1 MAVHKLIDWEVEEEP
16 YILIAIHSTTEPYRM
31 AYMINKYLQVSF
43 SRTNTDQ
50 DVLQQAYTA
59 NYPVYKYFNKEE
71 NAAFYLIPNKFWGIS
86 NQENAMTGL
95 FDSTDSKIVK
105 TLLIKEYGTVD
116 FLLKIEKDENH
127 FPLKKLINTLGEIPQ
142 IISAYQIDTFKIKQ
156 QDYLIF
162 E

>member
-1 MAVHKLIDWEVEEEP
+1 MAVHKLIDWEDEEEP
-16 YILIAIHSTTEPYRM
+16 YILIAIHSTTESYRI
-31 AYMINKYLQVSF
+31 AYLINKYLHVSF
-43 SRTNTDQ
+43 SRTETDQ

-59 NYPVYKYFNKEE
+59 NYPVYKHFSKEE
-71 NAAFYLIPNKFWGIS
+71 NVASYLIPNKFWGKS
-86 NQENAMTGL
+86 NQETAITGL
-95 FDSTDSKIVK
+95 FDTADSTLVK
-105 TLLIKEYGTVD
+105 TLLIKEYPTVD
-116 FLLKIEKDENH
+116 YLLKIEKDEKN